1 MSRIVLIALID
12 LPYAKAFLPVLALL
26 LMTSHVKRG
35 DVIYLPVPHPEA
47 WLRTLKYVYTGE
59 GEVSDAAKENIMY
72 LEGRV

>member
-12 LPYAKAFLPVLALL
+12 LAYAKAFLPVLALL

-47 WLRTLKYVYTGE
+47 WLDTLRYVYTDTGKLSE
-59 GEVSDAAKENIMY
+59 ASKANILY
-72 LEGRV
+72 LAGRV